1 MKKIVL
7 EIVKLVVL
15 SIALN
20 IILNVIIYLFNI
32 EISEIASYGICIIRN
47 LCIVFMGVKI
57 LWKDMDM
64 ETLKKILIAFTVV
77 LVAYNIFSVV
87 KDIAEYEEQIHS
99 EIPRGNIQYDDT
111 LTERERKELQKFV
124 GTLRSAAEN
133 LQEYLKQEREEYYAL
148 LLRAYVV
155 IYNLITIIIYC
166 FVAPKWFELQ
176 NQKNQNN
183 RTFDFYKE

>member
-7 EIVKLVVL
+7 ETIKLIVL

-32 EISEIASYGICIIRN
+32 EISEIASYVICIIRN
-47 LCIVFMGVKI
+47 LCIVFMGIKI
-57 LWKDMDM
+57 LWKDMEM

-77 LVAYNIFSVV
+77 LVAYNIFYVT
-87 KDIAEYEEQIHS
+87 KNIAEYEEQIQS
-99 EIPRGNIQYDDT
+99 EIPQGNIQYDDT
-111 LTERERKELQKFV
+111 LTERERKELQEFV
-124 GTLRSAAEN
+124 GTLRSASEN
-133 LQEYLKQEREEYYAL
+133 LQEYLIQGREEYYAF

-166 FVAPKWFELQ
+166 FVAPKWFKLQ
-176 NQKNQNN
+176 NQKN
-183 RTFDFYKE
+183 RTFDF

>member
-57 LWKDMDM
+57 
-64 ETLKKILIAFTVV
+64 F
-77 LVAYNIFSVV
+77 
-87 KDIAEYEEQIHS
+87 
-99 EIPRGNIQYDDT
+99 
-111 LTERERKELQKFV
+111 
-124 GTLRSAAEN
+124 
-133 LQEYLKQEREEYYAL
+133 
-148 LLRAYVV
+148 
-155 IYNLITIIIYC
+155 
-166 FVAPKWFELQ
+166 
-176 NQKNQNN
+176 
-183 RTFDFYKE
+183 